1 MSDWN
6 QESKTRLEQLFA
18 RNLFE
23 KVERDLEPLDWRA
36 IYMSESGAR
45 VAEPADWQPRSE
57 PDLFPGSEDRGVEQL
72 LGKAASGFD
81 SPEVLDAMAEASFTS
96 FPSNSK
102 CRGGRGSFPMSF
114 IQRFLERV
122 LRNSPKRM
130 ARTSFED
137 LSQDELDAH
146 LQVGQYGDFAL
157 TDAIRPSFGLEIVP
171 REGYR
176 RDVYRDPETGN
187 TMPVLAASVSAERLF
202 DVFTDLLSPLGEEID
217 VVMESSHE
225 SEPGTHA
232 DLYREHM
239 DSVIFKSTLYDYEEL
254 LLNDGCTGL
263 AALNPNGPMEVQ
275 FDEHKLLFVYAHD
288 LDPFEEILQAAGLK
302 RDDSLRF
309 ISEAEHL
316 HSTDDLYREQFDELK
331 FRLGIDNE

>member
-6 QESKTRLEQLFA
+6 PESKTRLEQLFSK
-18 RNLFE
+18 NLFE
-23 KVERDLEPLDWRA
+23 NLGRGVEEFNWRD
-36 IYMSESGAR
+36 IYNDNSGAR
-45 VAEPADWQPRSE
+45 VAEPAEWQPHPE
-57 PDLFPGSEDRGVEQL
+57 PDSIPGSAGRGVERL
-72 LGKAASGFD
+72 LGKANFGDD
-81 SPEVLDAMAEASFTS
+81 SPEVLDAMAEASLTS
-96 FPSNSK
+96 FLSNSK

-122 LRNSPKRM
+122 LRNSPRRM
-130 ARTSFED
+130 PRTSFEE

-146 LQVGQYGDFAL
+146 LQVGQYGDFVL
-157 TDAIRPSFGLEIVP
+157 TDAIRPSFRLDIVP

-202 DVFTDLLSPLGEEID
+202 DIFTDLLAPLGDQID

-225 SEPGTHA
+225 SEPGSHA

-239 DSVIFKSTLYDYEEL
+239 DSVIFKSTLFDYEEL

-288 LDPFEEILQAAGLK
+288 LDPFEEILQAAGLI

-316 HSTDDLYREQFDELK
+316 HSTDDVYREQFDELK
-331 FRLGIDNE
+331 FRLGIDHD